1 MIEMIKIKDIYVDW
15 FNNAVLPEKS
25 KAITN
30 NQKIRIGALDFL
42 TEKCGDLMQQI
53 TDDQNLNEKLMDQFA
68 QTFIRHFWN
77 SCPGYGDLDIF
88 YIKLKAFFDEQLPMW
103 AEFYRDAIVKKGV
116 FVTND
121 GKITVD
127 NSNNLHYIGN
137 SSDNTSTHNN
147 TTVDSN
153 NSTNGIT
160 TTNAT
165 GKSTG
170 SEEGTDKSTSNTTN
184 SDSKNSSSFNAE
196 ADTPQD
202 ELSVGNIT
210 PDNPTNGYSFDYA
223 SKVDANWSSEKNNG
237 SQDVTT
243 NNTSNKSNETNTQN
257 NSETTNNSTNKENSS
272 TTSIGTS
279 EGSSNDEHNQT
290 SAGTNLTDRKERNE
304 SLISMAIE
312 LNKLANGAYANLFV
326 DAKRYQLFMLIY
338 M

>member
-15 FNNAVLPEKS
+15 FNNAILPEKS
-25 KAITN
+25 KAITD
-30 NQKIRIGALDFL
+30 NQKISIGALDFL

-68 QTFIRHFWN
+68 QTFIRYFWN

-210 PDNPTNGYSFDYA
+210 PDKPTNGYSFDYA
-223 SKVDANWSSEKNNG
+223 SKVDANWSSEKDNG

-243 NNTSNKSNETNTQN
+243 NNTSNKNNETNTQN

-272 TTSIGTS
+272 TTSVGTS
-279 EGSSNDEHNQT
+279 EGVSNDEHNQT

-326 DAKRYQLFMLIY
+326 NAKRYQLFMLIY